1 MMEEMG
7 IVVPSIRVYQD
18 NQAVIKILQS
28 EKNVDRTRH
37 EMVKI
42 EYLRGLVREKR
53 IDIHYKSTD
62 EQVADIFTKS
72 LGSAKFELFSAM
84 LNLEPESG

>member
-1 MMEEMG
+1 MEEMG
-7 IVVPSIRVYQD
+7 ISIPTIRVYQD
-18 NQAVIKILQS
+18 NQAVIKILES

-42 EYLRGLVREKR
+42 EYLRELVRGKK
-53 IDIHYKSTD
+53 IDVYYKSTD

-72 LGSAKFELFSAM
+72 LGGAKFELFSKL
-84 LNLEPESG
+84 LNLEPGSG